1 MISSCSENSQHPWR
15 SHFNIE
21 FSWQYNFSGKN
32 AFKIVSYFSAHYQRN
47 GLFSIKIN
55 AIQNQWISFNVIGH
69 PQARRL
75 FLLHLFV
82 VLSSLS
88 SYFKLTI
95 ACYWLLLFLQLRRH
109 RRFWLTNLLLQRSAS
124 VIIIQGSFCELQS
137 EAEWY
142 YKVAQWASDV
152 LWTSNGRLYEVRTSR
167 RRPLDIQKTSYTHWE
182 GRYYKVG

>member
-21 FSWQYNFSGKN
+21 FSWQYNFSGKT

-69 PQARRL
+69 PQASRL
-75 FLLHLFV
+75 FLFHLFV

-95 ACYWLLLFLQLRRH
+95 ACYWLLLFLQASTSQKV
-109 RRFWLTNLLLQRSAS
+109 LTYKFTSTKECKCHYNTGQLLWITTWGK
-124 VIIIQGSFCELQS
+124 VVLQS
-137 EAEWY
+137 SP
-142 YKVAQWASDV
+142 VGIRRPVDV
-152 LWTSNGRLYEVRTSR
+152 QWTSIWS
-167 RRPLDIQKTSYTHWE
+167 PDIM
-182 GRYYKVG
+182 